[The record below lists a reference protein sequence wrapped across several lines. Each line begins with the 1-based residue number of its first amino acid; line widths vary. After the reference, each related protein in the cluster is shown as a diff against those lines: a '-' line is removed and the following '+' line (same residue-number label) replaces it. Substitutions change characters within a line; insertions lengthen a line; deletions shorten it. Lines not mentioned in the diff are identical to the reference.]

1 MVALAQVQGSR
12 DTDQFLSLAVQVG
25 SLGIF
30 ESDLEH
36 QQTDFSPE
44 LCGILGL
51 PIGTKMSYDMAMRLF
66 DQRDRPAVQARAEA
80 AINSADRGKW
90 SAVCRVTRT
99 DGAVRWVSVH
109 GRRIY
114 RGQKPVRSLGVVID
128 ITDRRET
135 EAALR
140 ESERRLRLA
149 LEAAQMGTFEADITT
164 GQALIDAQEAHLL
177 GLPEEARVVSIADL
191 RKRIPLEDLKV
202 SDDKKERLTNH
213 HEPYCHDFR
222 LRMPD
227 GSLRWLSAYADVRE
241 SRVFGVN
248 FDITRRKRAE
258 AALGESE
265 ARLRIATGGAALGVF
280 EWDAETDCAVWENER
295 MYEIF
300 GRARPHGPL
309 TKKEFVESYLHPDD
323 THRFEAALRA
333 ARLTGCNLHETC
345 RITREDRAQGWL
357 QIDGR
362 FQPSPAGKA
371 SHLVA
376 VVADITERKLL
387 EQRAN
392 ELCENLATIQEEERE
407 RIAQELHDSTAQHL
421 LAVSLNLM
429 NLRPKA
435 GLGDDEIKRWDDTKA
450 SLEEA
455 MKELR
460 TFSYLMHPP
469 ALQHNGLCS
478 TIRQY
483 TDGYRGRSGLD
494 VNARLN
500 PGIDNLP
507 YQMQRALLRIA
518 QEALA
523 NVHRHAAATRVT
535 LDARCIADR
544 VHLVI
549 SDDGQ
554 NSKDEECA
562 AFTPGRGVSGMTAR
576 VNRYRG
582 ELRIRTGRHGTRVHA
597 VLPMDPTDRKRSAER
612 R

>member
-1 MVALAQVQGSR
+1 MALAQVQASS
-12 DTDQFLSLAVQVG
+12 DADQLLRLAIQVG

-30 ESDLEH
+30 ESDLER
-36 QQTDFSPE
+36 QQTCLSPE

-51 PIGTKMSYDMAMRLF
+51 PVGTRMSYDKAMQLF
-66 DQRDRPAVQARAEA
+66 DQRDRSAVQAKAEA
-80 AINSADRGKW
+80 ATNSADRGKW

-114 RGQKPVRSLGVVID
+114 RGQEPVRSLGAVID
-128 ITDRRET
+128 ITDLRQT
-135 EAALR
+135 EAAFR
-140 ESERRLRLA
+140 ESERRLRFA
-149 LEAAQMGTFEADITT
+149 LEAAQMGTFEADITAS
-164 GQALIDAQEAHLL
+164 QALIDAQEARLL
-177 GLPEEARVVSIADL
+177 GLPEETRVVSIDDL
-191 RKRIPLEDLKV
+191 RKRIPLEDLEV
-202 SDDKKERLTNH
+202 SDDKKERLTKH
-213 HEPYCHDFR
+213 HEAYCHDFR

-227 GSLRWLSAYADVRE
+227 GSERWLSAYADVRE
-241 SRVFGVN
+241 SRIFGVN
-248 FDITRRKRAE
+248 FDITRRKLAE
-258 AALGESE
+258 AALEERE
-265 ARLRIATGGAALGVF
+265 ARLRIATSGAALGVF

-295 MYEIF
+295 MHEIF
-300 GRARPHGPL
+300 GRARADGLL
-309 TKKEFVESYLHPDD
+309 TKKQFVESYLHPDD
-323 THRFEAALRA
+323 ADGFEATLRA
-333 ARLTGCNLHETC
+333 ARLTGGNLHATC
-345 RITREDRAQGWL
+345 RITRDDRAQRWL
-357 QIDGR
+357 QIDGK
-362 FQPSPAGKA
+362 FQPSSAGRF
-371 SHLVA
+371 SRLVA

-392 ELCENLATIQEEERE
+392 ELCESLATIQEEERE

-421 LAVSLNLM
+421 VAVSLNLM
-429 NLRPKA
+429 SLRPKT
-435 GLGDDEIKRWDDTKA
+435 GLGNDEIKRWDDTKA

-469 ALQHNGLCS
+469 ALQHDGLCS

-494 VNARLN
+494 VRTRVN
-500 PGIDNLP
+500 PEIDNLP

-523 NVHRHAAATRVT
+523 NVHRHAAATCVA
-535 LDARCIADR
+535 LNARCIADR
-544 VHLVI
+544 VHLVV

-554 NSKDEECA
+554 RSKDECA

-576 VNRYRG
+576 VHQYRG

-597 VLPMDPTDRKRSAER
+597 VLPMDPSDRKPSDIRP
-612 R
+612 